1 MKSALIFF
9 RNLKT
14 DFDGDYFTNVLSAFS
29 SGGLT
34 IDTIEILSHT
44 DDLGF
49 KRRLVEFKEMFDN
62 LIIVGGDTVGFNLK
76 DIIAESFDTPLV
88 ENENARSFLDAVSKV
103 NAIDYPE
110 DFALLPIEGVVIPN
124 IYGGFQGFILDSNEI
139 TLSVLPFDYKEVKTM
154 SDKYVLPY
162 LENKLGI
169 KKTRLTLKYFGD
181 KVKLKQTLSRA
192 EVLCEQGFYYNIFEK
207 FGDITIDLFFDY
219 DTPEETKKQVV
230 RYIVS
235 TLKDNIYAEYDT
247 SLSQRLFD
255 ILTLRKLKIST
266 AESFT
271 GGRVV
276 SEIIKNAGASA
287 CVNEGVVSYS
297 NQSKIS
303 RLNVKTEDIKSQGA
317 VSAVVAYQMAV
328 GLLKEGCDIAVSTT
342 GIAGPQSDDTD
353 KPVGLCYIAVGMKD
367 GVHTYRYKLSGSREE
382 ITETATNTA
391 LFLAIKKLK
400 SI

>member
-9 RNLKT
+9 RNIKT
-14 DFDGDYFTNVLSAFS
+14 EFDGNYFNNALSVFS
-29 SGGLT
+29 SGGLD
-34 IDTIEILSHT
+34 IDTIEILSDN

-49 KRRLVEFKEMFDN
+49 KHRLVEFKDMFDN
-62 LIIVGGDTVGFNLK
+62 LIIVGGDAVTFNLK
-76 DIIAESFDTPLV
+76 EIIAESFETPLV
-88 ENENARSFLDAVSKV
+88 ENENARNFLDAVSKV
-103 NAIDYPE
+103 NAIEYPE
-110 DFALLPIEGVVIPN
+110 DYALMPIEGVVIPN
-124 IYGGFQGFILDSNEI
+124 IYGGYQGFILDSNDI
-139 TLSVLPFDYKEVKTM
+139 TLSVLPADYKEVKTM

-181 KVKLKQTLSRA
+181 LKKLKQTLHQP
-192 EVLCEQGFYYNIFEK
+192 ELLLEQGFYYTIFEK
-207 FGDITIDLFFDY
+207 YGDMTVDLYFDY
-219 DTPEETKKQVV
+219 ETPEDRKKEMV

-235 TLKDNIYAEYDT
+235 SLKDNIYAEYDT

-255 ILTLRKLKIST
+255 ILKLKKLKLST

-276 SEIIKNAGASA
+276 SEIIKNSGASA
-287 CVNEGVVSYS
+287 CLNEGIVSYS

-303 RLNVKTEDIKSQGA
+303 RLNVKKEDLMSQGA

-328 GLLKEGCDIAVSTT
+328 GLLKEGSDIAVSTT

-367 GVHTYRYKLSGSREE
+367 GVHTYRYKLSGTREE
-382 ITETATNTA
+382 ITETAKNTA

-400 SI
+400 TI

>member
-9 RNLKT
+9 RNIKT
-14 DFDGDYFTNVLSAFS
+14 EFDGDYFNNALSAFS

-34 IDTIEILSHT
+34 IDTIEILSDN

-49 KRRLVEFKEMFDN
+49 KHRLVEFKDMFDN
-62 LIIVGGDTVGFNLK
+62 LIIVGGDTVTFNLK
-76 DIIAESFDTPLV
+76 EIIAESFDTPLV
-88 ENENARSFLDAVSKV
+88 ENENARNFLDAVSKA
-103 NAIDYPE
+103 NGIDYPDE
-110 DFALLPIEGVVIPN
+110 YALLPIEGVVIPN
-124 IYGGFQGFILDSNEI
+124 IYGGYQGFILDSNDI
-139 TLSVLPFDYKEVKTM
+139 TLSVLPADYKEVKTM
-154 SDKYVLPY
+154 SDKYVVPY

-181 KVKLKQTLSRA
+181 KTALKQTLARA
-192 EVLCEQGFYYNIFEK
+192 ETLCEQGFYFTLFEK
-207 FGDITIDLFFDY
+207 YGDITIDLFFDY
-219 DTPEETKKQVV
+219 DTLEETKKQVV
-230 RYIVS
+230 RFIA
-235 TLKDNIYAEYDT
+235 TNLKDNIYAEYDV

-255 ILTLRKLKIST
+255 VLTLRKLKLST

-271 GGRVV
+271 GGRVI
-276 SEIIKNAGASA
+276 SEIIKNSGASA
-287 CVNEGVVSYS
+287 VVNEGVVSYS
-297 NQSKIS
+297 NKSKLA
-303 RLNVKTEDIKSQGA
+303 RLGVKDADLKSQGA

-328 GLLKEGCDIAVSTT
+328 GLLKEGCDIALSTT

-382 ITETATNTA
+382 ITETAKNTA

-400 SI
+400 NI

>member
-9 RNLKT
+9 RNIKT
-14 DFDGDYFTNVLSAFS
+14 EFDGDYFNNVLTAFKS
-29 SGGLT
+29 CGLT

-49 KRRLVEFKEMFDN
+49 KRRLVEFKDMFDN
-62 LIIVGGDTVGFNLK
+62 LIIIGGDTVHFKLK
-76 DIIAESFDTPLV
+76 NIIAETFDTPLV
-88 ENENARSFLDAVSKV
+88 ENENARSFLDAVSKA

-154 SDKYVLPY
+154 TDKYVLPY
-162 LENKLGI
+162 LESKLGI

-181 KVKLKQTLSRA
+181 INLLKQTLKSA
-192 EVLCEQGFYYNIFEK
+192 EYLCEQGFYYNIFEK
-207 FGDITIDLFFDY
+207 FGDKTVDLFFDY
-219 DTPEETKKQVV
+219 DTLEDTKKQVV
-230 RYIVS
+230 RFIVS
-235 TLKDNIYAEYDT
+235 ELKDSIYAEYDV
-247 SLSQRLFD
+247 SLSERLFD
-255 ILTLRKLKIST
+255 LLKLRNLKLST

-271 GGRVV
+271 GGRVIAD
-276 SEIIKNAGASA
+276 IIKNSGASQY
-287 CVNEGVVSYS
+287 VNEGVVSYS
-297 NQSKIS
+297 NQSKMK
-303 RLNVKTEDIKSQGA
+303 RLNVASDDLKSQGA

-353 KPVGLCYIAVGMKD
+353 KPVGLLFIAVGMKD
-367 GVHTYRYKLSGSREE
+367 GVHTYKYKLSGSREE
-382 ITETATNTA
+382 ITETAKNTA

-400 SI
+400 KI